1 MRTTEREEPNR
12 ADPFARLRAGDRA
25 TLARAISLL
34 ESGGEKAAA
43 LARRLQPLAGR
54 ARVIA
59 FTGPP
64 GAGKSTLLSA
74 YISLL
79 RARDE
84 AVAVLAVD
92 PTSPLSGGAILGD
105 RARMN
110 AHAGDPGVFIRSIA
124 ARGHLG
130 GLALSIP
137 GILDAVDAAGWPT
150 VILET
155 VGAGQSET
163 EIAEIADVKVV
174 LNAPGLGDEVQAI
187 KAGILEIADV
197 LVVNK
202 CDLPNADRTAR
213 QLRSMIEL
221 RPPDRQAVPVVQ
233 TSATT
238 GDGLDCLQA
247 AIADALDTATAVPPE
262 RRIARRLRGQLL
274 SHAETVLRQG
284 ISHVPESSIDD
295 LCASLRAGEQSIAEA
310 ALQLNRLALQHHT
323 LSNRDLG
330 TDLSAES

>member
-1 MRTTEREEPNR
+1 V
-12 ADPFARLRAGDRA
+12 DPFARLRAGDRA

-43 LARRLQPLAGR
+43 LARRLQPHAGR
-54 ARVIA
+54 AQVIA

-110 AHAGDPGVFIRSIA
+110 AHASDPGVFIRSIA
-124 ARGHLG
+124 TRGHLG

-137 GILDAVDAAGWPT
+137 NILDAVDAAGWPT

-202 CDLPNADRTAR
+202 CDLPNADRTTR
-213 QLRSMIEL
+213 QLRNMIEL
-221 RPPDRQAVPVVQ
+221 RPPDRQAVPVIQ

-238 GDGLDCLQA
+238 GKGLDQLET
-247 AIADALDTATAVPPE
+247 AIANAVGAVTAVPPE
-262 RRIARRLRGQLL
+262 QRIARRLRGQLL
-274 SHAETVLRQG
+274 SQAEAVLRQG
-284 ISHVPESSIDD
+284 ISRLPEDGIDA
-295 LCASLRAGEQSIAEA
+295 LCASLRSGELSIAEA
-310 ALQLNRLALQHHT
+310 AMQLNRLALQHHAP
-323 LSNRDLG
+323 SNKDSGVDR
-330 TDLSAES
+330 